1 VQVLAETLRFNTSLL
16 TLILD
21 MNPVGAAGAKE
32 MVMLTLP
39 DEDDT
44 DAAQYEA
51 GTKAERTTGSLE
63 DDDRAAAAGTLAS
76 GIQEAQS
83 ELPQVQVRDAASV
96 FVGGAFAKKGRTS
109 GLKVWIEKC
118 TLGPQES
125 NKDAMQFDEDEP
137 AGQYV
142 LNLARIFDQVVL
154 RSLVRLTLERKGGF
168 KAGVTM
174 DGKKAL
180 IRLIFLLDSLT
191 SCRKLFGI
199 SPLILHYWYRK
210 AFFAQPLDRLR
221 STEAGRSQVLVQLIL
236 VIAARGKQQGL

>member
-1 VQVLAETLRFNTSLL
+1 
-16 TLILD
+16 

-51 GTKAERTTGSLE
+51 STQGESTTGSLE
-63 DDDRAAAAGTLAS
+63 GDDRAAAAGTLAQETKGQPQDES
-76 GIQEAQS
+76 GRLLQEAQS
-83 ELPQVQVRDAASV
+83 ELPPVQLDDAASV
-96 FVGGAFAKKGRTS
+96 LVRGAFAKKGKNGKS
-109 GLKVWIEKC
+109 GLQVSLEKC

-137 AGQYV
+137 AGTYV
-142 LNLARIFDQVVL
+142 LNLARIFDRTVM

-180 IRLIFLLDSLT
+180 IRLIFSIRSET
-191 SCRKLFGI
+191 SFMI
-199 SPLILHYWYRK
+199 FFENSPLIFHYWYRK
-210 AFFAQPLDRLR
+210 ALFAQPLARLR
-221 STEAGRSQVLVQLIL
+221 STETGRSQVLVQLIL
-236 VIAARGKQQGL
+236 VIATGGKQQSL